1 MDSGQRVINLAV
13 NADFLERFE
22 THAQSTDLDLN
33 TAIKVAMAAAMRPQ
47 ASEPATAPRDAAAR
61 EALTKL
67 RQRTTALETLTA
79 QMTTHM
85 RMLQEE
91 VDQLKTPAV
100 ISEQQ
105 QISEMLPAL
114 ADDFAA
120 DF

>member
-67 RQRTTALETLTA
+67 RQRTTALESLTA

-85 RMLQEE
+85 RILQEQ
-91 VDQLKTPAV
+91 VDQLAQPAMP
-100 ISEQQ
+100 SAQQ
-105 QISEMLPAL
+105 RIADLLPTIP
-114 ADDFAA
+114 DDFAA
-120 DF
+120 EF